1 MKALVCGEGLI
12 DLVKQ
17 PDGSWIAH
25 NGGGALNT
33 AKALAKLGKDVEF
46 LGRIAT
52 DPFGEQLRSDIGSS
66 SVATGLAV
74 TATEPTSLAVVE
86 LADDGSATYSFYL
99 ENTSNFC
106 WRDSELP
113 SDISD
118 FDLVHIGT
126 LSLVIEP
133 GREVLFDWLARNHKS
148 ALVMLDL
155 NVRPTVISN
164 PENYRK
170 LVEPWLKFGDIL
182 KVSDEDLNFLYPE
195 KTWSEVVDTY
205 FAQTDL
211 SFIAVTLGSEG
222 AAIVTRNATV
232 QLPAPKVTVVDTV
245 GAGDTFSA
253 GLIATLDS
261 LGRLSKSDLS
271 QLDESRL
278 MAILKF
284 AIAAAALNCTKAGA
298 AAPTEDEVLEALD
311 GN

>member
-1 MKALVCGEGLI
+1 MKALVCGEALI
-12 DLVKQ
+12 DLIKQ

-33 AKALAKLGKDVEF
+33 AKALAKLGKEVEF

-52 DPFGEQLRSDIGSS
+52 DPFGEQLRRDISSS

-106 WRDSELP
+106 WHDSELP
-113 SDISD
+113 SNISD

-271 QLDESRL
+271 QLDESTL
-278 MAILKF
+278 IAILKF

>member
-52 DPFGEQLRSDIGSS
+52 DPFGEQLRSDISSS
-66 SVATGLAV
+66 SVATSLAV
-74 TATEPTSLAVVE
+74 TAAEPTSLAVVE
-86 LADDGSATYSFYL
+86 LADDGSAKYSFYL

-133 GREVLFDWLARNHKS
+133 GREVLFDWLARNHHS
-148 ALVMLDL
+148 AVVVLDL

-170 LVEPWLKFGDIL
+170 LVEPWLEFGDIL

-195 KTWSEVVDTY
+195 KTWSEVIDTY

-271 QLDESRL
+271 QLDESTL
-278 MAILKF
+278 IAILKF

-298 AAPTEDEVLEALD
+298 AAPTEAEVLEALD